1 MSLNYIEF
9 HCLQHSVILYFYL
22 CLLLVLNI
30 HVTKGEL
37 FILCCV
43 VVVTSVTALLSKQTL
58 KELYSKY
65 RASQCSD
72 SKYCA
77 LDFGLKI
84 IVETLKEVYSK
95 YRASQSQHFW
105 FQKNP
110 HIWWQTRSQGG
121 SLKEQQILGFRFWA
135 QITNILFSYSIP
147 EKVKTLN
154 WN

>member
-1 MSLNYIEF
+1 MLEYYLPVSFVFELHWIPLF
-9 HCLQHSVILYFYL
+9 TTCCVILYSYL

-58 KELYSKY
+58 EEL
-65 RASQCSD
+65 
-72 SKYCA
+72 
-77 LDFGLKI
+77 
-84 IVETLKEVYSK
+84 YSK